1 MEKRVLWFFVLA
13 LLAVDILLLVQRS
26 ETGTRFKALQRASAT
41 AMLKTEYAAEEE
53 ILLTTTAA
61 VPAAFPRIAAAQ
73 EEGDA
78 VQFVLLASVDNCTNC
93 IEDEVAKLNELMARS
108 PSRVSGIQGF
118 FVDQERSQMAEAFIQ
133 HLSPAPVFPM
143 SVRDALSQLPGATTP
158 LVLVIRSRDGK
169 ILDAHKPIPE
179 DLTKRD
185 AFYARWAAAL
195 GMS

>member
-1 MEKRVLWFFVLA
+1 MPV
-13 LLAVDILLLVQRS
+13 
-26 ETGTRFKALQRASAT
+26 GTDLIHGLDRHVAAARNKAGTVAFLDASG
-41 AMLKTEYAAEEE
+41 
-53 ILLTTTAA
+53 
-61 VPAAFPRIAAAQ
+61 RIAIHRPDS
-73 EEGDA
+73 EEGGA

-93 IEDEVAKLNELMARS
+93 IEDEVAKLNELVAAS
-108 PSRVSGIQGF
+108 SSRVSGIQGF
-118 FVDQERSQMAEAFIQ
+118 FVDEERSQMAETFIE

-143 SVRDALSQLPGATTP
+143 SVRNALSQLPDATTP